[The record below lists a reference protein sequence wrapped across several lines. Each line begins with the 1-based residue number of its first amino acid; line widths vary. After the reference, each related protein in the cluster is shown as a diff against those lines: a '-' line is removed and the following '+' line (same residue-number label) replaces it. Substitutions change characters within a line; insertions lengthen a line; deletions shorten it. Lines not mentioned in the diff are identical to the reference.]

1 MNPKN
6 YKLNATDREWKGL
19 TLNEIRYAR
28 AILGA
33 RIDISREILS
43 ANASAIFSGK
53 GATSSSSLLGRML
66 GALNWVDYSLI
77 ALRVGQRAVQ
87 IFRRRK

>member
-6 YKLNATDREWKGL
+6 YKLRQIESEWKGL
-19 TLNEIRYAR
+19 TLDEIRYAR
-28 AILGA
+28 AIVGA
-33 RIDISREILS
+33 RIDISREILA

-53 GATSSSSLLGRML
+53 GPTSSASLLNRML

-87 IFRRRK
+87 ILKRRK